1 MANVL
6 GRDSTCSIARSLEAV
21 GDTWTL
27 LIIREAMLTGATR
40 FGEFRDAL
48 GIAPNI
54 LTKRLEKIVAEGLM
68 ERRTYQDPGERARDE
83 YVLTESGRALSL
95 VIAALADWGRTYRP
109 HPGGTSP
116 RFASEETGKVAR
128 LGFATSDGKLEQ
140 PTKLVARRTPDSQLT
155 ASLSGDPELG

>member
-1 MANVL
+1 MAKML
-6 GRDSTCSIARSLEAV
+6 GKDSTCSIARSLEAV

-40 FGEFRDAL
+40 FREFRDAL

-54 LTKRLEKIVAEGLM
+54 LTNRLEKIVADGLM

-109 HPGGTSP
+109 HPAGTSP
-116 RFASEETGKVAR
+116 RFATEENGAVAR
-128 LGFATSDGKLEQ
+128 LGFATSDGTSAP
-140 PTKLVARRTPDSQLT
+140 PTRLVARRTPDAELA
-155 ASLSGDPELG
+155 AS

>member
-1 MANVL
+1 MAKVL
-6 GRDSTCSIARSLEAV
+6 GKESTCSVARSLEAV

-27 LIIREAMLTGATR
+27 LIIREAMVLGTTR
-40 FGEFRDAL
+40 FQEFREVL

-54 LTKRLEKIVAEGLM
+54 LTKRLEKIVADGLM

-109 HPGGTSP
+109 RPDGASP
-116 RFASEETGKVAR
+116 CFESEETGAVAR
-128 LGFATSDGKLEQ
+128 LGFATVDGERAQ
-140 PTKLVARRTPDSQLT
+140 PARLVARRTPDSQL
-155 ASLSGDPELG
+155 ADC